1 MKLILLGAAG
11 SGKGTIAKK
20 IMQDYGIPQISTGDI
35 LRDIAKSGTAL
46 GEKVGSF
53 QKQGILVPD
62 EITFEVL
69 KNRLK
74 QSDCKKGFILDGY
87 PRTLS
92 QAKLLDTFTKVDA
105 VLKVDLPFE
114 ELERR
119 LVSRR
124 QCAKCGDIDNINYP
138 GYTGKCRKCGEK
150 LFQRNDDKP
159 EAIKVRLEAYKNNI
173 TPLVGFYGDK
183 VVTVSNDG
191 TPDET
196 YALVKTY
203 LSRIGAK
210 KKS

>member
-11 SGKGTIAKK
+11 SGKGTLAKK
-20 IMQDYGIPQISTGDI
+20 ITQDFGIPQISTGDI
-35 LRDIAKSGTAL
+35 LREIAKSGTEL

-69 KNRLK
+69 KQRLK
-74 QSDCKKGFILDGY
+74 QKDCKNGYILDGY
-87 PRTLS
+87 PRTLN
-92 QAKLLDTFTKVDA
+92 QAKMLDKFTKVD
-105 VLKVDLPFE
+105 VVIKVDLPFD

-173 TPLVGFYGDK
+173 TPLVSFYGDK
-183 VVTVSNDG
+183 VFNVSSVG
-191 TPDET
+191 SPDET
-196 YALVKTY
+196 YAPVKAF
-203 LSRIGAK
+203 LKKLEAK
-210 KKS
+210 N

>member
-11 SGKGTIAKK
+11 SGKGTLAKK
-20 IMQDYGIPQISTGDI
+20 ITQDFGIPQISTGDI
-35 LRDIAKSGTAL
+35 LREIAKSGTEL

-69 KNRLK
+69 KQRLK
-74 QSDCKKGFILDGY
+74 QKDCKNGYILDGY
-87 PRTLS
+87 PRTLN
-92 QAKLLDTFTKVDA
+92 QAKMLDKFTKVD
-105 VLKVDLPFE
+105 VVIKVDLPFD

-124 QCAKCGDIDNINYP
+124 QCPKCGDIDNINYP

-173 TPLVGFYGDK
+173 TPLVSFYGDK
-183 VVTVSNDG
+183 VFNVSSVG
-191 TPDET
+191 SPDET
-196 YALVKTY
+196 YAPVKAF
-203 LSRIGAK
+203 LKKLEAK
-210 KKS
+210 N